1 MTEAIYGIVGVILGV
16 ALSACLSEL
25 AAHRRNWAE
34 ARAASRLLEREL
46 RVAVNGIYQWLLVKS
61 AAHPTRDDV
70 LRFPA
75 WKLYHSVAARTLP
88 AVDWYVVSDCYMA
101 FYEIRT
107 RNEFVADLDDTAV
120 KRLYEI
126 AESAVDAADRLKKY
140 QARSAL
146 STLIRRSR

>member
-1 MTEAIYGIVGVILGV
+1 MTEAIYGLVGVVLGV

-25 AAHRRNWAE
+25 AEHRRNRAE

-46 RVAVNGIYQWLLVKS
+46 RIAVRGIRQWVAVKS

-88 AVDWYVVSDCYMA
+88 AVDWYAISDSYMA
-101 FYEIRT
+101 FYEVHT
-107 RNEFVADLDDTAV
+107 RDEFVADLDD
-120 KRLYEI
+120 I
-126 AESAVDAADRLKKY
+126 ALKHLHAIEESAADAADRLHAY
-140 QARSAL
+140 QTRSAL
-146 STLIRRSR
+146 RMRMRRSA